1 MRGKK
6 LEAWRIPPVWKGL
19 RDNILTAPENSKL
32 LQKQGDLLKI
42 TEQTLSEV
50 AKDMREGLLE
60 TVGVESRLSIADER
74 CSVILKLPDG
84 TNTAQ
89 VAEAID
95 LENIEA
101 WCDSQKEVHIGIS
114 PWFSTKDVDQAVL
127 SAVKVIHVLLGIHA
141 ADTAQPQTFAQKLMS
156 SIAEVMQIQ
165 KDTPKKND

>member
-1 MRGKK
+1 MRGEK

-19 RDNILTAPENSKL
+19 QDNDLTAPENSRL
-32 LQKQGDLLKI
+32 LQKQGNLFKA
-42 TEQTLSEV
+42 TEQALNEV

-60 TVGVESRLSIADER
+60 TVGVESRLSVDDER
-74 CSVILKLPDG
+74 CSVILKLADG
-84 TNTAQ
+84 TD
-89 VAEAID
+89 AEQIATAID
-95 LENIEA
+95 MENIEA

-156 SIAEVMQIQ
+156 SIAEVMQLQ
-165 KDTPKKND
+165 KDAPKSDD

>member
-1 MRGKK
+1 MRGAK

-19 RDNILTAPENSKL
+19 RDNTLTTPENSKV
-32 LQKQGDLLKI
+32 LQKQANLLKA
-42 TEQTLSEV
+42 TEQALGEV

-60 TVGVESRLSIADER
+60 TVGVESRLSIDDER
-74 CSVILKLPDG
+74 CSVILKLPEG
-84 TNTAQ
+84 TDAEQ
-89 VAEAID
+89 IAEAID

-141 ADTAQPQTFAQKLMS
+141 NDTAQPQTFTQKLLS

-165 KDTPKKND
+165 KDAPKSDD